1 MFATTHWSVVL
12 AAGQGDSTSAHAALS
27 YLCQL
32 YWYPLYAY
40 VRRYGHSPHDAQ
52 DLTQE
57 FFARLLAGNWLAKA
71 DHQRGRFRSFLLMA
85 MQRFMINEWRKGHV
99 QKRGGHQ
106 ATLSLDDDAAEH
118 RYQLEPAETSTP
130 ETFFERGWALALL
143 DSALLELEQAYARA
157 GKMAWLEAMR
167 PALTLE
173 RAAIRYAEIAA
184 RLDLT
189 ETAARV
195 AVHRLRQEYRRLI
208 RSAVASTVASPAEV
222 DEEMRHL
229 FQVLAGP

>member
-1 MFATTHWSVVL
+1 M
-12 AAGQGDSTSAHAALS
+12 
-27 YLCQL
+27 
-32 YWYPLYAY
+32 
-40 VRRYGHSPHDAQ
+40 
-52 DLTQE
+52 
-57 FFARLLAGNWLAKA
+57 
-71 DHQRGRFRSFLLMA
+71 
-85 MQRFMINEWRKGHV
+85 
-99 QKRGGHQ
+99 
-106 ATLSLDDDAAEH
+106 
-118 RYQLEPAETSTP
+118 
-130 ETFFERGWALALL
+130 ALL